1 MVRLQNQWEAIGKEM
16 AGRQGK
22 LEARLQEIQQ
32 LQERAKGAG
41 HSEQLKDLETLISEW
56 PRVSGDEGAQTQL
69 RELVAQVESSLW
81 MPF

>member
-16 AGRQGK
+16 TGRQGK

-41 HSEQLKDLETLISEW
+41 HLEQLKVLETLISEW
-56 PRVSGDEGAQTQL
+56 PHVSGDEGAQVQL
-69 RELVAQVESSLW
+69 RELVAQVELSFW